1 MKRIDLQ
8 RALRHIVSST
18 VKLAALAVV
27 LGTGLWAQSVEVYS
41 EFWPLLGAPVP
52 PREIISPAVPRNAW
66 TTFQVLVTAPP
77 GTSYFLFCQT
87 NPPGLVETQLY
98 KRMGPDELELVRT
111 PNFGVIPDGE
121 TSRAYVVDIRVPANA
136 EVGRR
141 VRLELQLKIGD
152 WIVYP
157 LELRIQKAAVPG
169 VSVNQEARTSFQALL
184 ERNKRQDLAF
194 EQSLDLPEVWFLT
207 AQHIANS
214 WTAQSPLSAAADPEW
229 YLKVRDLLYRRANAR

>member
-8 RALRHIVSST
+8 RALRHIVSFT
-18 VKLAALAVV
+18 VRLTALILVF
-27 LGTGLWAQSVEVYS
+27 GTGLRAQSVEVYS
-41 EFWPLLGAPVP
+41 EFWPLSGAPVP

-66 TTFQVLVTAPP
+66 TTFQILVTAPP

-98 KRMGPDELELVRT
+98 KRMGPDRLESVRT

-121 TSRAYVVDIRVPANA
+121 TSRAYLVDIKVPADA

-169 VSVNQEARTSFQALL
+169 VSVAGEAANSFQALL
-184 ERNKRQDLAF
+184 ERNRKQDLAF
-194 EQSLDLPEVWFLT
+194 EQALDLPEVWFLT

-214 WTAQSPLSAAADPEW
+214 WTAESPLSAAEDPEW
-229 YLKVRDLLYRRANAR
+229 YLKVRDLLYRRTNAR

>member
-8 RALRHIVSST
+8 RALRHIVSFT
-18 VKLAALAVV
+18 VKLAAFIFVF
-27 LGTGLWAQSVEVYS
+27 GTGLWAQSVEVYS
-41 EFWPLLGAPVP
+41 EFWPLQGASVP
-52 PREIISPAVPRNAW
+52 HREIISPAVPRNAW

-98 KRMGPDELELVRT
+98 KRMGPDELQLVRT

-121 TSRAYVVDIRVPANA
+121 TSRAYVMDIRVPANA

-169 VSVNQEARTSFQALL
+169 GGRDGEAGSSFQALL
-184 ERNKRQDLAF
+184 ERNKSQDLAF
-194 EQSLDLPEVWFLT
+194 ERALDLPEVWFLT

-214 WTAQSPLSAAADPEW
+214 WTAASPLSAAADPEW
-229 YLKVRDLLYRRANAR
+229 YLKVRDLLYRRSNTR